1 MRILLQQDLQQSKGG
16 VVLMNSN
23 GKRLISVEEAATYL
37 GISPRTIYNQCHR
50 KATKRFAVRPR
61 RIGRR
66 VLFAVKDLEVYVDS
80 LGEQ

>member
-1 MRILLQQDLQQSKGG
+1 MHNIS
-16 VVLMNSN
+16 
-23 GKRLISVEEAATYL
+23 KRLLSVEEAATYL

-66 VLFAVKDLEVYVDS
+66 VLFSVKDLEVYVDS

>member
-1 MRILLQQDLQQSKGG
+1 
-16 VVLMNSN
+16 MNSN
-23 GKRLISVEEAATYL
+23 GNRLLSVEEAATYL

-66 VLFAVKDLEVYVDS
+66 VLFTVKDLEAYVDS